1 MAKPRQITFSKEYV
15 LEIVIAELRK
25 RHAIPEDFVS
35 KVNDYGSDYLT
46 FSEVKLE
53 SEEETV

>member
-35 KVNDYGSDYLT
+35 KFNDYGSDYLT
-46 FSEVKLE
+46 FSEVQIKE
-53 SEEETV
+53 GEIE

>member
-46 FSEVKLE
+46 FSEVQIK
-53 SEEETV
+53 EEGAE